1 MKPNR
6 EPAWKIANENRLQIF
21 PKGSRQTYLTRPTKI
36 LPREAL
42 ESAGVFVPPR
52 RCADVLSKFGISAAA
67 RASYSKYYYISRGA
81 KTAFNTVCFFLS
93 ASDYRAKFDGAA
105 FRVSAGDVLLIP
117 AKTPCDTSA
126 SRAET
131 LWFEMP
137 DTPFWRGVFGSSP
150 VCKKAANLERMLLL
164 ADMYSEELYGER
176 PNVSRL
182 VSLGGLIAGLLRS
195 EFGGAGSGGAM
206 ARLVEK
212 IDSDISANC
221 IRGKVRRHVF
231 KIPAF
236 PANGEGGGV
245 ARKPRDARRNRPRS
259 RIFLRARALLC
270 LQKILRIPAERV
282 RLTLA
287 RIPNT
292 RLPPR
297 LGCRAVQFKAEAKAR
312 EGGTRCAVFEKR
324 KVCFIAW
331 RFNALTMAVK
341 KNINIFD
348 IYSIL

>member
-1 MKPNR
+1 MWNGGT
-6 EPAWKIANENRLQIF
+6 I
-21 PKGSRQTYLTRPTKI
+21 TTPT
-36 LPREAL
+36 
-42 ESAGVFVPPR
+42 VPPR
-52 RCADVLSKFGISAAA
+52 RCADVLSKFGIAAAA

-164 ADMYSEELYGER
+164 ADMYSEELYAER
-176 PNVSRL
+176 PKVSRL
-182 VSLGGLIAGLLRS
+182 VLLGGLIAGLLRS

-212 IDSDISANC
+212 IDSDISANWTLEKAC
-221 IRGKVRRHVF
+221 AFARMGKFKLNSAFVERFGGTFSKYLLSRRM
-231 KIPAF
+231 
-236 PANGEGGGV
+236 E
-245 ARKPRDARRNRPRS
+245 
-259 RIFLRARALLC
+259 RAAALLES
-270 LQKILRIPAERV
+270 RA
-282 RLTLA
+282 TLGE
-287 RIPNT
+287 I
-292 RLPPR
+292 
-297 LGCRAVQFKAEAKAR
+297 AR
-312 EGGTRCAVFEKR
+312 EVGFSCGH
-324 KVCFIAW
+324 
-331 RFNALTMAVK
+331 ALSYAFK
-341 KNINIFD
+341 KYYGFPP
-348 IYSIL
+348 SECV

>member
-52 RCADVLSKFGISAAA
+52 RCADVLSKFGIAAAA

-126 SRAET
+126 ERAET

-182 VSLGGLIAGLLRS
+182 VLLGGLIAGLLRS

-212 IDSDISANC
+212 IDSDISANWTLEKAC
-221 IRGKVRRHVF
+221 AFARMGKFKLNSAFVERFGGTFSKYLLSRRM
-231 KIPAF
+231 
-236 PANGEGGGV
+236 E
-245 ARKPRDARRNRPRS
+245 
-259 RIFLRARALLC
+259 RAAALLES
-270 LQKILRIPAERV
+270 RA
-282 RLTLA
+282 TLGE
-287 RIPNT
+287 I
-292 RLPPR
+292 
-297 LGCRAVQFKAEAKAR
+297 AR
-312 EGGTRCAVFEKR
+312 EVGFSCGH
-324 KVCFIAW
+324 
-331 RFNALTMAVK
+331 ALSYAFK
-341 KNINIFD
+341 KYYGFPP
-348 IYSIL
+348 SEGV